1 MTGERSHPPVD
12 APQDHARAQRAVAG
26 RAARIHPPQGLVGAT
41 DGNGAHLE
49 TLAKASYVAIQR
61 LFVGKK
67 PQTRVKPTPAGRR
80 AFTEHVAYLREILD
94 GGAPP

>member
-1 MTGERSHPPVD
+1 MRLKIMPALSVLSPD
-12 APQDHARAQRAVAG
+12 AQLEFTRLK
-26 RAARIHPPQGLVGAT
+26 GLVGAT

-49 TLAKASYVAIQR
+49 TLAKAGYVAIQR

-80 AFTEHVAYLREILD
+80 AFSEHLAYLREILD